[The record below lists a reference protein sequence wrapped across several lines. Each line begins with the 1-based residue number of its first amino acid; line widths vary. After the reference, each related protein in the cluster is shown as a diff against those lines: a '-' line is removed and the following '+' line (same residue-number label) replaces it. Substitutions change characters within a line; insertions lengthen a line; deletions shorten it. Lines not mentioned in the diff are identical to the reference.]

1 MSEPK
6 DGGSAFPNDGSHAN
20 NHPEGGM
27 SLRDWFA
34 GLAMQASFA
43 GHGAQQLA
51 DRDDRYDE
59 TNWSEVVAANAYE
72 MADAMLKARG

>member
-1 MSEPK
+1 MINDQDK
-6 DGGSAFPNDGSHAN
+6 LAFPNPEIH
-20 NHPEGGM
+20 EGGM
-27 SLRDWFA
+27 FLRDWFA